1 MVSWNVAGMAQ
12 MQESLGA
19 ERCSHRSPSPGLASR
34 VDEVKDIRD
43 KAVAM
48 TGRQTLRECRGS
60 DPRLPRL
67 TVWLAA

>member
-34 VDEVKDIRD
+34 VDEVEDIPIR
-43 KAVAM
+43 
-48 TGRQTLRECRGS
+48 GRQTLRECRGS